1 MACGWLHPVPA
12 GAATVAAL
20 WPCFLSPVRQSFT
33 KEVLASIYIYLFR
46 GWAIRRTGCRWCL
59 ATVLLFPMSEFS
71 TSASDEQLNQF
82 QRWKLPLNAAKSQR
96 ESWNLADRS
105 SSGSSEGVAAAS
117 RPADAPTAQSALPM
131 TRSVDA
137 VPGAPIVISG
147 YWTGPG
153 VDDGC
158 GSVEAVLQRIA

>member
-1 MACGWLHPVPA
+1 
-12 GAATVAAL
+12 
-20 WPCFLSPVRQSFT
+20 
-33 KEVLASIYIYLFR
+33 VLA
-46 GWAIRRTGCRWCL
+46 
-59 ATVLLFPMSEFS
+59 
-71 TSASDEQLNQF
+71 
-82 QRWKLPLNAAKSQR
+82 AAKSQR

>member
-33 KEVLASIYIYLFR
+33 KE
-46 GWAIRRTGCRWCL
+46 